1 MVYVLNPSLAIGCSS
16 PSIAGSCMAK
26 DLAVFAVRLVILGSL
41 TPGLVGAQSLPG
53 ALTSQGSDQCV
64 IVDNDFDID
73 DMQAIPLVLG
83 AKHVAAIVQSE
94 GYTLP
99 EQAAPAV
106 NALVN
111 QIPDQQGNR
120 HIPIIVGG
128 RQNQRPDLK
137 PWPWLPFFRSMMN
150 VANGLLPSVPK
161 PWPHEP
167 AYPEHVARAVDHCK
181 SVEVLIIGTYSSFRN
196 YAPMIAQKISRVVI
210 MGQPIGDESSTQGR
224 ESFNCS
230 YDFEAC
236 KSAMTLLA
244 SFNAF
249 FVDIP
254 RLQDCRDTPMPA
266 SHCYNPSLGM
276 VLGEQQADG
285 RWVGGLVNHGLP
297 GQLKRALVN
306 RRPCASDF
314 SDPKAKGKGRQCSSL
329 STWVPTEVA
338 AGPGGEM
345 LLWDQTAALFLLD
358 PSLFSLY
365 ANPANPSA
373 GAKHYEPTLVNGSH
387 EQTVQRLRSLWTR
400 YANRSLTFQ

>member
-1 MVYVLNPSLAIGCSS
+1 MVYALNPSLATGCSS
-16 PSIAGSCMAK
+16 PSITGFCSASNLTAC
-26 DLAVFAVRLVILGSL
+26 AVRLVILGL
-41 TPGLVGAQSLPG
+41 LIPDLVGAQSLL
-53 ALTSQGSDQCV
+53 AAVRTQSRDLCV
-64 IVDNDFDID
+64 IVDNDFNID

-99 EQAAPAV
+99 ERAAPAV

-111 QIPDQQGNR
+111 QIPGQQGNR

-128 RQNQRPDLK
+128 RKDQSANLK
-137 PWPWLPFFRSMMN
+137 SWPWLPFFRSMMN
-150 VANGLLPSVPK
+150 VANGLLPSVPE
-161 PWPHEP
+161 PWPHGP
-167 AYPEHVARAVDHCK
+167 AYPERVTKAVDHCK
-181 SVEVLIIGTYSSFRN
+181 SVEVLIIGTYTSFRN
-196 YAPMIAQKISRVVI
+196 YAPLIARKISRVVI
-210 MGQPIGDESSTQGR
+210 MGQPIGDETSTPGR

-236 KSAMTLLA
+236 KSAMILLA

-254 RLQDCRDTPMPA
+254 RLQDCRDTPTPA
-266 SHCYNPSLGM
+266 SHCYNPSLEM

-285 RWVGGLVNHGLP
+285 RWVGGLVNQGLP

-329 STWVPTEVA
+329 STWVPAEVA

-365 ANPANPSA
+365 ANPANPSD
-373 GAKHYEPTLVNGSH
+373 GAKHYEPTLVDGSH

>member
-1 MVYVLNPSLAIGCSS
+1 
-16 PSIAGSCMAK
+16 MAK

-41 TPGLVGAQSLPG
+41 TSGLVGAQSLPG
-53 ALTSQGSDQCV
+53 ALTTQGSDQCV

-83 AKHVAAIVQSE
+83 AKYVAAIVQSE

-285 RWVGGLVNHGLP
+285 
-297 GQLKRALVN
+297 
-306 RRPCASDF
+306 
-314 SDPKAKGKGRQCSSL
+314 
-329 STWVPTEVA
+329 
-338 AGPGGEM
+338 AG
-345 LLWDQTAALFLLD
+345 WAVW
-358 PSLFSLY
+358 SI
-365 ANPANPSA
+365 
-373 GAKHYEPTLVNGSH
+373 
-387 EQTVQRLRSLWTR
+387 TVCLG
-400 YANRSLTFQ
+400 N